1 MATTLISEPSGILS
15 LGECAKYSFQG
26 TPKAGAIVTKIAYQW
41 ENVTDGV
48 LGPIE
53 IADSEGEVTIDFT
66 KDFRSQLETQV
77 PIGVNIITDLTAIKE
92 FRIKFGEQVN
102 DTENCSSN
110 VSLGGQT
117 STIQV
122 YRGWPHYFDDF
133 SSGTRV
139 LSSRPDRYCSC
150 GDDFVTIL
158 SDVSGIITITNNGS
172 QAVLQE
178 GFDAG
183 ITHLNVDPASF
194 PVPSNGATEYTIALT
209 GSDRTFTVYK
219 GNCCECSVPI
229 DVLILE
235 SNGGWSSLR
244 LCLESVS
251 GSRERNS
258 FKFDDCLIAGADFQ
272 NAGLYVQNNDRT
284 TELTLRGKA
293 LSDEGNMRW
302 LVSLN
307 QAIEAFIKLPKIG
320 GGYEWMK
327 GQINGASPAYEEGQ
341 ILNYNLSIQI

>member
-15 LGECAKYSFQG
+15 LGECAKYTFQG
-26 TPKAGAIVTKIAYQW
+26 TPIAGAIVTKIAYQW
-41 ENVTDGV
+41 ENVTDGI

-53 IADSEGEVTIDFT
+53 IADSEGEVTIDFS

-77 PIGVNIITDLTAIKE
+77 PIGVNILTDLTAIKE

-102 DTENCSSN
+102 DTENCTSN

-133 SSGTRV
+133 SSGTRI
-139 LSSRPDRYCSC
+139 LSSRPQHYCVC
-150 GDDFVTIL
+150 GDDFITIL
-158 SDVSGIITITNNGS
+158 SDSAGQVFITNDGTTP
-172 QAVLQE
+172 VLQE
-178 GFDAG
+178 GYDPG
-183 ITHLNVDPASF
+183 ITHINVDPSSF
-194 PVPSNGATEYTIALT
+194 PVPSIGAKEYSLSFST
-209 GSDRTFTVYK
+209 SDQTYKAFK
-219 GNCCECSVPI
+219 GNCCDCSVSV
-229 DVLILE
+229 DLFILE

-258 FKFDDCLIAGADFQ
+258 FKFDDCLVAGADFQ
-272 NAGLYVQNNDRT
+272 NSGLYVQNNDRT

-293 LSDEGNMRW
+293 LSDEENMRW

-320 GGYEWMK
+320 GGSEWVK
-327 GQINGASPAYEEGQ
+327 GRINGASPAFEENQ